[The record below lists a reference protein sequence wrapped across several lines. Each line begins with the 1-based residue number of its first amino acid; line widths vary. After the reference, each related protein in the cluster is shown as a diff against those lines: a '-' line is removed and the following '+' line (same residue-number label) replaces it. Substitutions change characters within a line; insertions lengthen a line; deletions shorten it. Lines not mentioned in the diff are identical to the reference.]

1 MAAPARPGH
10 NGAMRGLVVAVVL
23 AMGGTAVAEARSV
36 ADVVRTLGPEARGR
50 LRPHF
55 ERAGVAYPPRAA
67 TFVVLKGERRF
78 ELWAEGA
85 KGPRLVREYEIQAA
99 SGGPGP
105 KLAEGDLQ
113 VPEGLY
119 KVLFLN
125 PTSSYHLSMKL
136 DYPNAFD
143 RRQAA
148 RDRRTRLGG
157 DIFIHGRDV
166 SIGCVALGDPSIEEL
181 FVLAHDVG
189 VPRLQA
195 LIVPYDFRRRQP
207 DAAGLRPDLP
217 WLGELYTQ
225 LESELRR
232 YAR

>member
-1 MAAPARPGH
+1 
-10 NGAMRGLVVAVVL
+10 MRGLVAVAAVL
-23 AMGGTAVAEARSV
+23 AAGGGLVAEARTV
-36 ADVVRTLGPEARGR
+36 ADVVRELGPAARER

-85 KGPRLVREYEIQAA
+85 KGARLVREYEIQAA

-125 PTSSYHLSMKL
+125 PASSYHLSMKL

-166 SIGCVALGDPSIEEL
+166 SIGCVALGDPAIEEL

-189 VPRLQA
+189 VPRLEA
-195 LIVPYDFRRRQP
+195 VIVPYDFRRRKP

-217 WLGELYTQ
+217 WLGELYAR
-225 LESELRR
+225 LERELRR
-232 YAR
+232 YTP

>member
-1 MAAPARPGH
+1 
-10 NGAMRGLVVAVVL
+10 MRGLLAVAVL
-23 AMGGTAVAEARSV
+23 AAGGGLVAEARTV
-36 ADVVRTLGPEARGR
+36 ADVVRELGPAARER

-85 KGPRLVREYEIQAA
+85 KGARLVRAYEVQAA

-125 PTSSYHLSMKL
+125 PASSYHLSMKL

-143 RRQAA
+143 RA
-148 RDRRTRLGG
+148 RGREEGRTRLGG
-157 DIFIHGRDV
+157 DIFVHGKDV
-166 SIGCVALGDPSIEEL
+166 SIGCLALGDPAIEEL
-181 FVLAHDVG
+181 FVLAARVG
-189 VPRLQA
+189 VANVDFLIAPR
-195 LIVPYDFRRRQP
+195 D
-207 DAAGLRPDLP
+207 LRVKPAPAQHGQRPWVGRLWDDLA
-217 WLGELYTQ
+217 
-225 LESELRR
+225 SALRR
-232 YAR
+232 FPPAPR